1 MQFIYL
7 ESLAATAAQKLLVH
21 HTVPAIKSL
30 LFTLIFCFDFL
41 DF

>member
-30 LFTLIFCFDFL
+30 ALHINFCFNF
-41 DF
+41 